1 MRIKHLSFEMFRQN
15 SEKFDDIVLELADG
29 SEFIIHNNTDYEFN
43 DRKKR
48 VDCWRYG
55 KYSYVNYSDIVKVRG
70 ELL

>member
-15 SEKFDDIVLELADG
+15 NEKFDDIVLELEDG

-48 VDCWRYG
+48 VD
-55 KYSYVNYSDIVKVRG
+55 
-70 ELL
+70 